1 MGNYNKELGKRIYN
15 ARKALDMTMKE
26 LGAKVGLHES
36 TVKRYENGEIKTLDI
51 EKIKEFSKALRVSS
65 IYLMGWEEDDEYNNS
80 IMIPVYGDI
89 PAGVPLE
96 AVEDIQ
102 GYEDV
107 PVNWLKGDK
116 KFIALK
122 VKGDSMYPKY
132 LDGDTVIIQL
142 QPDCESGQDCACYI
156 NGYNAT
162 LKTVYKHKDKIE
174 LRPLNPNYP
183 PRTFNHPGEVTILG
197 IVKELRR
204 RLY

>member
-1 MGNYNKELGKRIYN
+1 MNKYNKELGKRLKKS
-15 ARKALDMTMKE
+15 RLELDLTLKE
-26 LGAKVGLHES
+26 LGKMVNLHES
-36 TVKRYENGEIKTLDI
+36 TIKRYEDGEIKTLDI
-51 EKIKEFSKALRVSS
+51 EKIKDFSKALKVSPV
-65 IYLMGWEEDDEYNNS
+65 YLLGWEDVDEYNNS
-80 IMIPVYGDI
+80 ILVPVYGDI

-96 AVEDIQ
+96 AIEDIQ
-102 GYEDV
+102 GYEDI
-107 PVNWLKGDK
+107 PVNWFKGDRR
-116 KFIALK
+116 FIALK

-132 LDGDTVIIQL
+132 LDGDIVIIQL

>member
-1 MGNYNKELGKRIYN
+1 MNGYNKELGKRLKKS
-15 ARKALDMTMKE
+15 RLELDLTLKE
-26 LGAKVGLHES
+26 LGKMVNLHES
-36 TVKRYENGEIKTLDI
+36 TIKRYEDGEIKTLDI
-51 EKIKEFSKALRVSS
+51 EKIKEFSKALKINPV
-65 IYLMGWEEDDEYNNS
+65 YLLGWEDVGEYNNS
-80 IMIPVYGDI
+80 IMVPVYGDI

-96 AVEDIQ
+96 AIEDIQ
-102 GYEDV
+102 GHEDI
-107 PVNWLKGDK
+107 PINWFKGDRG
-116 KFIALK
+116 FIALK

-132 LDGDTVIIQL
+132 LDGDVVIIQL

-162 LKTVYKHKDKIE
+162 LKTIYKRPGKIE

-183 PRTFNHPGEVTILG
+183 PETFNHPGEVEILG

>member
-162 LKTVYKHKDKIE
+162 LKTVYKHKDRIE

>member
-1 MGNYNKELGKRIYN
+1 MNKYNKELGKRLKKS
-15 ARKALDMTMKE
+15 RLELDLTLKD
-26 LGAKVGLHES
+26 LGKIVNLHES
-36 TVKRYENGEIKTLDI
+36 TIKRYEDGEIKTLDI
-51 EKIKEFSKALRVSS
+51 EKIKDFSKALKVSPV
-65 IYLMGWEEDDEYNNS
+65 YLLGWEDVDEYNNS
-80 IMIPVYGDI
+80 ILVPVYGDI

-107 PVNWLKGDK
+107 PVNWFKGDK

-142 QPDCESGQDCACYI
+142 QPDCESGQDCACYV

-162 LKTVYKHKDKIE
+162 LKTIYKYPDKIE

-183 PRTFNHPGEVTILG
+183 PKTFNHPGEVTILG